1 MLAESSRPISKASAL
16 VIAGYAVLTLLLLPR
31 LSLWL
36 DELIDLLGTR
46 GGGFHSIIE
55 YASTNP
61 GGAPIWYLSQ
71 GLATG
76 LLGFSTFS
84 ARLPACIA
92 GILSCAGLALLARRF
107 GVKSPA
113 LCVAVFALFP
123 LQLRYA
129 LEGRPY
135 SEALCLSIWATL
147 VFLQLIERPTLLNG
161 VCYCLLIALGLYT
174 QPFSIFVAVAHAAW
188 ALPNTHLSAKAR
200 LFTLGAILLAGAGF
214 FPWLLY
220 ASRNWTDSLAPGT
233 MTVLHPRVL
242 LMLFRECLGG
252 GYLLSGIAILVI
264 LPGLRSGTMDRSKKI
279 LLLLMVVVPIGF
291 SLLADSLS
299 GYFVAIRQ
307 AIFILPS
314 MALLVCIGVEHI
326 ARRAGGRI
334 ALLAAALLL
343 TASLAYDVRWFNK
356 PREDWQRAADR
367 VNESVHEGSCA
378 VLIPE
383 RTAQIF
389 LFFHPSLIHRIYSE
403 EADFSTCPRVAVVMS
418 HYAKRWPN
426 IASRLA
432 GLGFI
437 RSQVIYSSEPTVT
450 VLSR

>member
-1 MLAESSRPISKASAL
+1 
-16 VIAGYAVLTLLLLPR
+16 
-31 LSLWL
+31 
-36 DELIDLLGTR
+36 
-46 GGGFHSIIE
+46 
-55 YASTNP
+55 
-61 GGAPIWYLSQ
+61 
-71 GLATG
+71 
-76 LLGFSTFS
+76 
-84 ARLPACIA
+84 
-92 GILSCAGLALLARRF
+92 
-107 GVKSPA
+107 
-113 LCVAVFALFP
+113 
-123 LQLRYA
+123 
-129 LEGRPY
+129 
-135 SEALCLSIWATL
+135 
-147 VFLQLIERPTLLNG
+147 
-161 VCYCLLIALGLYT
+161 
-174 QPFSIFVAVAHAAW
+174 
-188 ALPNTHLSAKAR
+188 
-200 LFTLGAILLAGAGF
+200 
-214 FPWLLY
+214 
-220 ASRNWTDSLAPGT
+220 
-233 MTVLHPRVL
+233 
-242 LMLFRECLGG
+242 
-252 GYLLSGIAILVI
+252 
-264 LPGLRSGTMDRSKKI
+264 MDRSKKT

-418 HYAKRWPN
+418 HYSKRWPN
-426 IASRLA
+426 IANRLA